1 VRSRNGKRETRN
13 WILAIFPPR
22 IVLTNFHFL
31 VSSFV
36 VCLLT
41 GCAAP
46 GDPRPPQP
54 IVPKPIADLAA
65 RQAGDGVAL
74 TFTLPR
80 ESVEND
86 PLEQPPAVEIFRAI
100 LPAAAPAGK
109 VKTELV
115 YTIPSA
121 LVETYLQDGRFR
133 FVDPVRPEQLSSAGA
148 QFVYLVRTRAARWK
162 ASPDS
167 NVVSLRVL
175 APHTPVRGLA
185 ATVTETAVE
194 LAWIPPSQ
202 LPAGATLA
210 GYRVYRADRGP
221 VSGPDTGP
229 APSPTAPQ
237 LLGPAASPSFR
248 DSSIE
253 LGRSYLYQ
261 VSVVA
266 QYEADSVESA
276 LSAPLEVTARD
287 VFPPAPPANL
297 VAVFVPATPQ
307 AAAHVELSWSI
318 SPEPDWAGYRVYRS
332 EQPAAPGPRLNQELL
347 LSPTFRD
354 MSAVPGRQYAYRVT
368 SVDRAGNESAPS
380 ASALVEV
387 PAP

>member
-1 VRSRNGKRETRN
+1 MKPGKWKLEAGNRTSASLRRGCPRTTFC
-13 WILAIFPPR
+13 FP
-22 IVLTNFHFL
+22 
-31 VSSFV
+31 VSSFIL
-36 VCLLT
+36 CLLA

-54 IVPKPIADLAA
+54 VVPKAITDLAA

-80 ESVEND
+80 DSAEND

-100 LPAAAPAGK
+100 LSVASAATK

-115 YTIPSA
+115 YTIPST

-133 FVDPVRPEQLSSAGA
+133 FVDPVRPDQLAAGGA
-148 QFVYLVRTRAARWK
+148 QFVYLIRTRAARWK

-167 NVVSLRVL
+167 NIVSLRVFV
-175 APHTPVRGLA
+175 PPTPVRGLL
-185 ATVTETAVE
+185 ATVTETSVD
-194 LAWIPPSQ
+194 LAWTPPPQ
-202 LPAGATLA
+202 LPEGATLA
-210 GYRVYRADRGP
+210 GYRVYRADMGP
-221 VSGPDTGP
+221 VSGPDTRP
-229 APSPTAPQ
+229 APSPLIPQ
-237 LLGPAASPSFR
+237 LLGPSASPSYR
-248 DSSIE
+248 DTSIE

-266 QYEADSVESA
+266 QYEGDSVESA
-276 LSAPLEVTARD
+276 LSTPLEVTARD
-287 VFPPAPPANL
+287 TFPPAPPANL

-307 AAAHVELSWSI
+307 APAHVELSWSI
-318 SPEPDWAGYRVYRS
+318 SPEPDWAGYRIYRS
-332 EQPAAPGPRLNQELL
+332 EAPDAPGLRLNQELL

-354 MSAVPGRQYAYRVT
+354 MSVSTGRRLIYRVT
-368 SVDRAGNESAPS
+368 SLDQAGNESSPS
-380 ASALVEV
+380 VSALVEV

>member
-1 VRSRNGKRETRN
+1 MKPGNAQLEIGTCTSVPLQAGTFG
-13 WILAIFPPR
+13 AIFYFP
-22 IVLTNFHFL
+22 
-31 VSSFV
+31 VSIFAFS
-36 VCLLT
+36 LLLS
-41 GCAAP
+41 CAAP

-80 ESVEND
+80 ESIEND
-86 PLEQPPAVEIFRAI
+86 PLGQPPAVEIFRAI
-100 LPAAAPAGK
+100 LPSATPAGK

-133 FVDPVRPEQLSSAGA
+133 FVDPVRPDQLSSGGA

-175 APHTPVRGLA
+175 APPPPVRGLV
-185 ATVTETAVE
+185 ATVTETAVD
-194 LAWIPPSQ
+194 LAWTPPPQ
-202 LPAGATLA
+202 LPVGATLA
-210 GYRVYRADRGP
+210 GYRVYRTDMSPAS
-221 VSGPDTGP
+221 VSEGRA
-229 APSPTAPQ
+229 APSPATPQ
-237 LLGPAASPSFR
+237 LLGPAASPAFR
-248 DSSIE
+248 DSSVE
-253 LGRSYLYQ
+253 LGRTYLYQ

-266 QYEADSVESA
+266 VYEGDTVESA
-276 LSAPLEVTARD
+276 LSAPLEVAARD
-287 VFPPAPPANL
+287 VFPPAPPVNL
-297 VAVFVPATPQ
+297 VAVFVPAGAQ
-307 AAAHVELSWSI
+307 APAQVELSWSI

-332 EQPAAPGPRLNQELL
+332 DSPAAPGLLLNQELL

-354 MSAVPGRQYAYRVT
+354 MSVVPGRQYAYRVT
-368 SVDRAGNESAPS
+368 SVDRAGNESAQS